1 MDFVQMEQIMEKA
14 FRATISQKFQFWM
27 HRSLLNRFWK
37 AMAQNIRW
45 QMEMQENEMDLSDS
59 IRELIADLE
68 DLQTYI
74 DNSDS
79 IQQWEKTYL
88 V

>member
-37 AMAQNIRW
+37 AMEQNIRL
-45 QMEMQENEMDLSDS
+45 ETDLSRGDYPEIIHIS
-59 IRELIADLE
+59 FSSL
-68 DLQTYI
+68 
-74 DNSDS
+74 
-79 IQQWEKTYL
+79 
-88 V
+88 

>member
-1 MDFVQMEQIMEKA
+1 MDFIEIEQMMENA

-27 HRSLLNRFWK
+27 HRNLLNRFWK
-37 AMAQNIRW
+37 AMAQNIRR
-45 QMEMQENEMDLSDS
+45 QMEMQEIELDLSDS

-68 DLQTYI
+68 DLQLLI
-74 DNSDS
+74 N
-79 IQQWEKTYL
+79 WN

>member
-14 FRATISQKFQFWM
+14 FQTTISQKFQFWM

-79 IQQWEKTYL
+79 ID
-88 V
+88 

>member
-37 AMAQNIRW
+37 AMEQNIRLYFGTL
-45 QMEMQENEMDLSDS
+45 ETE
-59 IRELIADLE
+59 ADLIDSMQTLLDDIR
-68 DLQTYI
+68 DL
-74 DNSDS
+74 
-79 IQQWEKTYL
+79 L
-88 V
+88 

>member
-1 MDFVQMEQIMEKA
+1 MDFIEIEQMIENA

-27 HRSLLNRFWK
+27 HRNLLNRFWK

-45 QMEMQENEMDLSDS
+45 QMELQENEMDLSDS

-68 DLQTYI
+68 DLRTFV

-79 IQQWEKTYL
+79 IK
-88 V
+88 

>member
-14 FRATISQKFQFWM
+14 FRATISQKFQFWV

-37 AMAQNIRW
+37 AMVQNIRW

-68 DLQTYI
+68 DLQSFV

-79 IQQWEKTYL
+79 IK
-88 V
+88 

>member
-14 FRATISQKFQFWM
+14 FQATISQKFQFWM

-45 QMEMQENEMDLSDS
+45 QMEMQENEMNLSDS

-68 DLQTYI
+68 DLQSLI
-74 DNSDS
+74 D
-79 IQQWEKTYL
+79 
-88 V
+88 

>member
-1 MDFVQMEQIMEKA
+1 
-14 FRATISQKFQFWM
+14 M

-45 QMEMQENEMDLSDS
+45 QMEMQENELDLSDS

-68 DLQTYI
+68 DLQSLI
-74 DNSDS
+74 D
-79 IQQWEKTYL
+79 
-88 V
+88 

>member
-1 MDFVQMEQIMEKA
+1 MDFVQMEQMMEKA

-27 HRSLLNRFWK
+27 HRSLLNQFWK

-45 QMEMQENEMDLSDS
+45 QMEMQENELDLSDS
-59 IRELIADLE
+59 IRDLIADLE
-68 DLQTYI
+68 DLQSLI
-74 DNSDS
+74 D
-79 IQQWEKTYL
+79 EK

>member
-1 MDFVQMEQIMEKA
+1 MDFIEIEQMMENA

-27 HRSLLNRFWK
+27 HRNLLNRFWK
-37 AMAQNIRW
+37 TMAQNIRR
-45 QMEMQENEMDLSDS
+45 QMELQENEMDLSDS

-68 DLQTYI
+68 DLQLLI
-74 DNSDS
+74 N
-79 IQQWEKTYL
+79 WN

>member
-45 QMEMQENEMDLSDS
+45 QMEMQENEMDLSAS

-68 DLQTYI
+68 DLQALI
-74 DNSDS
+74 D
-79 IQQWEKTYL
+79 
-88 V
+88 

>member
-1 MDFVQMEQIMEKA
+1 MDFIEIEQMMKNA

-27 HRSLLNRFWK
+27 HRNLLKRFWK

-45 QMEMQENEMDLSDS
+45 QMELQENELDLSDS

-68 DLQTYI
+68 DLRTFV

-79 IQQWEKTYL
+79 IK
-88 V
+88 

>member
-1 MDFVQMEQIMEKA
+1 MEQMMEKA

-59 IRELIADLE
+59 IRELIVDLK
-68 DLQTYI
+68 DLQSLI
-74 DNSDS
+74 D
-79 IQQWEKTYL
+79 
-88 V
+88 

>member
-27 HRSLLNRFWK
+27 HRSLLNQFWK

-59 IRELIADLE
+59 IRELIDDLE
-68 DLQTYI
+68 DLRSFV

-79 IQQWEKTYL
+79 IK
-88 V
+88 

>member
-59 IRELIADLE
+59 IRELIVDLK
-68 DLQTYI
+68 DLQSLI
-74 DNSDS
+74 D
-79 IQQWEKTYL
+79 
-88 V
+88 

>member
-1 MDFVQMEQIMEKA
+1 MDFIQIEQMMEKA
-14 FRATISQKFQFWM
+14 FRATITQSFQFWM

-37 AMAQNIRW
+37 VMAQNIRR
-45 QMEMQENEMDLSDS
+45 QTEIQENEMDLSDS

-79 IQQWEKTYL
+79 ID
-88 V
+88 

>member
-1 MDFVQMEQIMEKA
+1 MDFIEIEQMMENA

-27 HRSLLNRFWK
+27 HRNLLNRFWK
-37 AMAQNIRW
+37 AMAQNIRR
-45 QMEMQENEMDLSDS
+45 QMEMQENELDLSDS

-68 DLQTYI
+68 DLQLLI
-74 DNSDS
+74 N
-79 IQQWEKTYL
+79 WN

>member
-14 FRATISQKFQFWM
+14 FRATISQNFQFWM

-45 QMEMQENEMDLSDS
+45 QMEMQENELDLSDS

-68 DLQTYI
+68 DALTLMDEYG
-74 DNSDS
+74 SS
-79 IQQWEKTYL
+79 VW
-88 V
+88 

>member
-1 MDFVQMEQIMEKA
+1 MDFIEIEQMMENA

-27 HRSLLNRFWK
+27 HRNLLNRFWK

-45 QMEMQENEMDLSDS
+45 QMELQENELDLSDS
-59 IRELIADLE
+59 IRELVADLE
-68 DLQTYI
+68 DLQLLI
-74 DNSDS
+74 N
-79 IQQWEKTYL
+79 WN